1 MEFINEFMVPADI
14 ETAWGILTD
23 LERVAPCLP
32 GAVLDDRDGDTY
44 NGRVKVKVGPIS
56 VAYRGQARL
65 LDVDPVARTAR
76 IEASGSETK
85 GAGTASADVHATL
98 TEVAGGTSV
107 RVVTD
112 LALTGKPAQL
122 GSGVMAEVGTKI
134 IGTFALRLEA
144 LVRDDVAGVSRD
156 ASGSS
161 AGASGARSS
170 AGARANDEEDVL
182 DLLEFAGGATLKR
195 LLPVA
200 GAVLLLLMIVGG
212 RRRR

>member
-1 MEFINEFMVPADI
+1 MEFVNEFMVPTDI

-32 GAVLDDRDGDTY
+32 GAVLDSREGDTY
-44 NGRVKVKVGPIS
+44 TGRVKVKVGPIS
-56 VAYRGQARL
+56 VSYGGQARL

-85 GAGTASADVHATL
+85 GAGTASADVRAAL
-98 TEVAGGTSV
+98 TEVPGGTSV

-134 IGTFALRLEA
+134 IGTFAQRLEA
-144 LVRDDVAGVSRD
+144 MVRDDVAGVS
-156 ASGSS
+156 SG
-161 AGASGARSS
+161 AASGAS
-170 AGARANDEEDVL
+170 ATGGAAAGSRPAEDEDVL
-182 DLLEFAGGATLKR
+182 DLLDFAGGATLKR
-195 LLPVA
+195 LLPVV
-200 GAVLLLLMIVGG
+200 GAVAVVLLVLGC
-212 RRRR
+212 RRR